1 MMTETLPIT
10 AYINT
15 VTDFSQDRLHATLS
29 CHMYNHARGAIKRFF
44 DDPTMTDI
52 IYGWSSGQLR
62 SHILYRHSD
71 GIIYVVHFAY
81 GEYRDAFYFTKS
93 ELMDYFEDFED
104 EMPDFQESEFVQQQI
119 SQQR

>member
-1 MMTETLPIT
+1 MTEPLAIT
-10 AYINT
+10 SYINS
-15 VTDFSQDRLHATLS
+15 VTDFMSDRLRATLS

-71 GIIYVVHFAY
+71 GIIYVVHFTY
-81 GEYRDAFYFTKS
+81 GEYRDAFYFTRS
-93 ELMDYFEDFED
+93 ELEDYFEDFED